1 MFSQY
6 VNSNI
11 TQQDKLTQL
20 GGGKQ
25 LGIYKRSREQI
36 QLVARRTGLKPK
48 TTGLRVCCTADRWAA
63 MVPPLF

>member
-1 MFSQY
+1 M
-6 VNSNI
+6 
-11 TQQDKLTQL
+11 LTQL